1 MFTGLIEEMGELAE
15 IKRGTKSASLRIRAK
30 TVLED
35 VKVGDSISVNGICL
49 TVTTFDQTSFTV
61 DVMPETLERSSLGD
75 ARSNAKVNLE
85 RAMPMNGRFGG
96 HIVSGHIDG
105 MGRILSKT
113 RDDNAVRIRITADKS
128 ILKYIIHKGSVTL
141 DGISLT
147 VSSLESDCF
156 EVSIIPLTAT
166 DTTLLNKT
174 VGDRIN
180 IECDLLGKYVERL
193 MTFQDSSKVM
203 NLDYLIENG
212 F

>member
-1 MFTGLIEEMGELAE
+1 MGELAE

-105 MGRILSKT
+105 TGRILSKT

>member
-49 TVTTFDQTSFTV
+49 TVTSFDQTSFTV
-61 DVMPETLERSSLGD
+61 DVMPETLQRSSLGD
-75 ARSNAKVNLE
+75 APSGARVNLE
-85 RAMPMNGRFGG
+85 RAMAMNGRFGG

-105 MGRILSKT
+105 TGRILSKT

-147 VSSLESDCF
+147 VASLGSQWF
-156 EVSIIPLTAT
+156 EVSIIPLTAA
-166 DTTLLNKT
+166 DTTLLGKS

-203 NLDYLIENG
+203 DLDYLMENG

>member
-1 MFTGLIEEMGELAE
+1 MGELAE

-105 MGRILSKT
+105 TGRILSKT

-203 NLDYLIENG
+203 NLDYLMENG

>member
-105 MGRILSKT
+105 TGRILSKT

-147 VSSLESDCF
+147 VSSLESDWF

-203 NLDYLIENG
+203 NLDYLMENG